1 MPTSEHL
8 LDQLKRHEG
17 FRKRVYL
24 DTCTPPKP
32 TIGYGY
38 NLEANPLHLSSLEIS
53 QAHTKGINQVEAERL
68 LKLMITQCRHQ
79 LEVTLPFFSKLDTV
93 RQDVLINMAFNLGL
107 AGLLKF
113 KKSLLLIEAGEY
125 SQASV
130 ELLNSKWAKD
140 VGNRALELSTQ
151 MKSGAYG
158 S

>member
-17 FRKRVYL
+17 FRKRVYICSAGKE
-24 DTCTPPKP
+24 TC
-32 TIGYGY
+32 GYGY
-38 NLEANPLHLSSLEIS
+38 NLEANPLNLSSIEIS
-53 QAHTKGINQVEAERL
+53 QAHTKGINHVEAERL

-93 RQDVLINMAFNLGL
+93 RQDVLINMCFNIGL

-125 SQASV
+125 SQASI

-140 VGNRALELSTQ
+140 VKGRALELSTQ
-151 MKSGAYG
+151 MKKGEYG

>member
-17 FRKRVYL
+17 FRKQVYL
-24 DTCTPPKP
+24 CSGGKK

-53 QAHTKGINQVEAERL
+53 QAHTKGVNQVEAERL

-93 RQDVLINMAFNLGL
+93 RQDVLINMCFNIGL

-125 SQASV
+125 SQASI

-158 S
+158 A

>member
-38 NLEANPLHLSSLEIS
+38 NLEANPLNLSSIEIS

-93 RQDVLINMAFNLGL
+93 RQDVLINMCFNIGL

-130 ELLNSKWAKD
+130 ELLNSKWSKD

-151 MKSGAYG
+151 MKKGEYG